1 MKFTIATS
9 ILAAI
14 PLASAHYTFGGLV
27 HNGASVGR
35 DWQYVREHTRTYMP
49 TFKDEAATSND
60 FRCNK
65 GAGSGAK
72 TDVFTVKPGDSLGLR
87 QAFDPSGMKHPGPAQ
102 VYVSRAPGSVKEYD
116 GSGDWLKV
124 HQSLL
129 CKDPIVARDLQYDGW
144 CMYGENKI
152 EFEVPETLPDGEY
165 LVRAEHIAIH
175 GAHDGKAEFYYSC
188 AQVRIQGSNATALP
202 AGAETAKIPGVYKPD
217 DAAIN
222 FSVWGGKTAYPL
234 IPGIAVAP
242 GGTVRGSADGK
253 SKAIVKVAGGG
264 SAASPAPAVSASA
277 AAAVASSSSSSSSFS
292 STAAASTAAATTP
305 AATAPASTLA
315 TTVVASPTATTATS
329 DAAATETS
337 PASTLPA
344 TEPKPTEAAGPGCKG
359 GHRGRRH
366 RFRGQFRG

>member
-27 HNGASVGR
+27 HNGASVRR

-102 VYVSRAPGSVKEYD
+102 VYVSLAPGSVKTYD
-116 GSGDWLKV
+116 GSGDWIKV

-129 CKDPIVARDLQYDGW
+129 CKDPLVARDLQYDGW

-202 AGAETAKIPGVYKPD
+202 AGAETAKIPGVYKTD

-222 FSVWGGKTAYPL
+222 FSVWGGKTSYPL

-253 SKAIVKVAGGG
+253 SKAIVKVAGGSSG
-264 SAASPAPAVSASA
+264 ASPAPVPAVSA
-277 AAAVASSSSSSSSFS
+277 AAASSSS

-315 TTVVASPTATTATS
+315 TSVVVSSTAATTTATTAEAVTTATS
-329 DAAATETS
+329 T
-337 PASTLPA
+337 ASTLPA
-344 TEPKPTEAAGPGCKG
+344 TEPKPTEPAGPACKG

-366 RFRGQFRG
+366 RFRGPFRG

>member
-14 PLASAHYTFGGLV
+14 PLASAHYTL
-27 HNGASVGR
+27 
-35 DWQYVREHTRTYMP
+35 
-49 TFKDEAATSND
+49 
-60 FRCNK
+60 
-65 GAGSGAK
+65 AGSCTTEPA
-72 TDVFTVKPGDSLGLR
+72 
-87 QAFDPSGMKHPGPAQ
+87 SGGTGTPGPAQ
-102 VYVSRAPGSVKEYD
+102 VYVSLAPGSVKTYD
-116 GSGDWLKV
+116 GSGDWIKV

-129 CKDPIVARDLQYDGW
+129 CKDPLVARDLQYDGW

-202 AGAETAKIPGVYKPD
+202 TGAETAKIPGVYKTD

-222 FSVWGGKTAYPL
+222 FSVWGGKTSYPL
-234 IPGIAVAP
+234 IPGIAVARAVHS
-242 GGTVRGSADGK
+242 GT
-253 SKAIVKVAGGG
+253 
-264 SAASPAPAVSASA
+264 SPAPVPAVSAA
-277 AAAVASSSSSSSSFS
+277 AASSSS

-315 TTVVASPTATTATS
+315 TSVVASSTAATTTATTAEAVTTATS
-329 DAAATETS
+329 T
-337 PASTLPA
+337 ASTLPA
-344 TEPKPTEAAGPGCKG
+344 TEPKPTEPAGPACKG

-366 RFRGQFRG
+366 RFRGPFRG

>member
-49 TFKDEAATSND
+49 TFKDEAATSID

-65 GAGSGAK
+65 DAGSGAK

-102 VYVSRAPGSVKEYD
+102 VYVSLAPGSVKEYD
-116 GSGDWLKV
+116 GSGNWLKV

-129 CKDPIVARDLQYDGW
+129 CKDPLVARDLQYDGW

-165 LVRAEHIAIH
+165 LVRAEHIALH

-202 AGAETAKIPGVYKPD
+202 AGAETAKIPGVYKVD

-222 FSVWGGKTAYPL
+222 FSVWAGKTAYPL

-253 SKAIVKVAGGG
+253 TKAIVKVPGGASDAS
-264 SAASPAPAVSASA
+264 SAAGA
-277 AAAVASSSSSSSSFS
+277 ASSSSSPSSS
-292 STAAASTAAATTP
+292 STAAASTAAATNP
-305 AATAPASTLA
+305 AATAPASTLL
-315 TTVVASPTATTATS
+315 TSLVASPTATSATTA
-329 DAAATETS
+329 A
-337 PASTLPA
+337 ASTLPA
-344 TEPKPTEAAGPGCKG
+344 TEPKPTESAGPGCNG
-359 GHRGRRH
+359 SRGRRH
-366 RFRGQFRG
+366 RFRN